1 MSGNINIGLPMDK
14 LSIGSVEL
22 EESPKTQPK
31 DTTYVVLVSTG
42 SFNPPT
48 YMHLR
53 IFELARDALNS
64 EGFCVIGGWVSGC
77 SKWLSFLQ
85 SLISAKHRIEMCHL
99 ACRSSEFI
107 MVDPWEASQ
116 DTFQRTLTVLCRIK
130 SSLCDSGRI
139 SGESLK
145 VMLVCGSDLLESFS
159 IPGAWIPEQVRTL
172 CRDFGVVCIHREG
185 QDIEKVISNDDILNE
200 YKTNIKVVDEL
211 VPNQISSTRVR
222 DCILRGLSVKYLT
235 ADEVINYIKQHR
247 LYLDS
252 TV

>member
-14 LSIGSVEL
+14 LSIGSVEP

-64 EGFCVIGGWVSGC
+64 EGFCVIGGYMSPVNDAYQ
-77 SKWLSFLQ
+77 KR

-222 DCILRGLSVKYLT
+222 DCISRGLSVKYLT
-235 ADEVINYIKQHR
+235 ADEVISYIKQHR